1 MEVKF
6 RTTDLQEAYTTHKKA
21 VRLWGDQVA
30 RKYVQ
35 RVDALYAAASADDL
49 FKIPPLRF
57 HPLRG
62 DREGKYALTVHDRT
76 RLVVSFED
84 PAMTRVVVEEVSK
97 HYGQ

>member
-1 MEVKF
+1 MEVRF
-6 RTTDLQEAYTTHKKA
+6 RSKQLQAAYTNQKEQ

-35 RVDALYAAASADDL
+35 RVDVLHAANSADDL

-62 DREGKYALTVHDRT
+62 DKEGKYALTVHDRM
-76 RLVVSFED
+76 RLIVSFED
-84 PAMTRVVVEEVSK
+84 QAMTRVVVEEVSK
-97 HYGQ
+97 HYGH

>member
-1 MEVKF
+1 MEVRF
-6 RTTDLQEAYTTHKKA
+6 RSTQLLTAYTNQKER

-35 RVDALYAAASADDL
+35 RVDVLHAASSADDL

-62 DREGKYALTVHDRT
+62 DKEGKYALTVHDRM
-76 RLVVSFED
+76 RLIVSFED
-84 PAMTRVVVEEVSK
+84 QAMTRVVVEEVSK
-97 HYGQ
+97 HYGH